1 MRPLS
6 LSALVAVCALFFTD
20 PAVAQSRQ
28 TYAGP
33 DTAAQRAAMDR
44 LAPLAGRWQGEAQV
58 YQPAEANVHQT
69 EEVARAL
76 GGLLL
81 VINGT
86 GHATA
91 ERTGDPVFR
100 AMAVISYNTRS
111 NQYEV
116 RAYTHEGHATTARG
130 EFLDDGSFRW
140 SFAPGG
146 PVQVRFTITFDDH
159 SWRELGELSMDN
171 GASWQRTVALNLE
184 RLN

>member
-1 MRPLS
+1 MRQFVLT
-6 LSALVAVCALFFTD
+6 ALVALCALIFTD
-20 PAVAQSRQ
+20 PALAQSQ
-28 TYAGP
+28 TYPGP

-58 YQPAEANVHQT
+58 FQPAEMNVHQT

-76 GGLLL
+76 DGLLL
-81 VINGT
+81 VIDGT

-91 ERTGDPVFR
+91 EHTGDPVFR
-100 AMAVISYNTRS
+100 AMAVISYNARS
-111 NQYEV
+111 SQYEV

-130 EFLDDGSFRW
+130 EFLDDGSFRR

-146 PVQVRFTITFDDH
+146 PVQVRFTITVDEN

-171 GASWQRTVALNLE
+171 GASWQRTVALDLQRVN
-184 RLN
+184 